1 MKKYAVVLLIS
12 LFSINLSL
20 QVNAQN
26 GLGRMTGQ
34 NLNVESSAPPP
45 APTAQPTPTPLPT
58 PIGKTPIDKAVVSK
72 NFKTEDVF
80 SVGKMNYLVRNYSKA
95 LEEFKKS
102 KVSRDDYVM
111 RRWVEAMEN
120 RVKIQE
126 VKKLNK
132 ERAKLYGKELQN
144 SANSNN

>member
-12 LFSINLSL
+12 LFSVNLSL

-34 NLNVESSAPPP
+34 NLNVETSAPPP
-45 APTAQPTPTPLPT
+45 PAVAQPTPTPVPT
-58 PIGKTPIDKAVVSK
+58 PIGKTPTDKAVVGK
-72 NFKTEDVF
+72 NLKIEDIF
-80 SVGKMNYLVRNYSKA
+80 SVGKMNYLVRNYAKA
-95 LEEFKKS
+95 LEEFKKT

-126 VKKLNK
+126 VKKLNAEITK
-132 ERAKLYGKELQN
+132 KYGKQLQ
-144 SANSNN
+144 STPENN

>member
-34 NLNVESSAPPP
+34 NLNVETSAPPP
-45 APTAQPTPTPLPT
+45 AVAQPTPTPVPT
-58 PIGKTPIDKAVVSK
+58 PIGKTPTDKAVVGK
-72 NFKTEDVF
+72 NLKVEDTF
-80 SVGKMNYLVRNYSKA
+80 SVGKMNYLVRNYAKA
-95 LEEFKKS
+95 LAEFKKS
-102 KVSRDDYVM
+102 KASRDDYVM

-126 VKKLNK
+126 VKKLNA
-132 ERAKLYGKELQN
+132 ERAKLYGKDLQLPAGN
-144 SANSNN
+144 